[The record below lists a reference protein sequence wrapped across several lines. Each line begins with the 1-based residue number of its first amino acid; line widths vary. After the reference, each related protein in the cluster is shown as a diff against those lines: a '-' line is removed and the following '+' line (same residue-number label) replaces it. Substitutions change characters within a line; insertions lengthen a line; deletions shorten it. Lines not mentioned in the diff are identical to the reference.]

1 MEKGEGLWV
10 VGKEGRVKGGKG
22 GRVKGKGWKG
32 LRVLGKEGRIKGG
45 GKRGKG

>member
-1 MEKGEGLWV
+1 MV
-10 VGKEGRVKGGKG
+10 GKG